1 MHKDNQVVVTGIG
14 LVTPLGCNYNEVW
27 NSLLAGENGIRR
39 LSGDFSRLSENQ
51 VYIGGVMPEL
61 PFHQLKMM
69 NSGYKAKCRHLGP
82 TAKMLIYAGLKAL
95 EDANLSTPDDTQRYN
110 IGAVVGAGST
120 LAEEYDGIPLED
132 RNPKWFLETYPNLLL
147 SHLASA
153 ASLKGFGCTI
163 LSACAG
169 GNQAIGEAMKKIQ
182 RGEETVLLAGAVDN
196 KLSYL
201 HTSGFSRLKMCST
214 SDDPESAV
222 KPFDKNRNGF
232 VIGQGACMLVLESLS
247 NALKRGA
254 DIKGRIVGYGN
265 ALDGGSLTDASYK
278 GKIAAMQ
285 RALDDAGLQADGIG
299 YINAHGT
306 STVSNDKE
314 ESIAIKEVFGNKSYE
329 IPVSSTKSMIGHTF
343 AACGAIEA
351 FVCIKSLLDQR
362 VHITRNFQEGD
373 QFCNLD
379 YVKGSA
385 RDVKM
390 DYCISN
396 TSGLGGYNSSLIF
409 ARV

>member
-1 MHKDNQVVVTGIG
+1 MHKENQVVVTGIG

-39 LSGDFSRLSENQ
+39 LSDEYSRLGENQ
-51 VYIGGVMPEL
+51 VYIGGEIPEL
-61 PFHQLKMM
+61 PFPELTSIS
-69 NSGYKAKCRHLGP
+69 SGYKAKWRHLGLTP
-82 TAKMLIYAGLKAL
+82 RMLVYAGLRAL
-95 EDANLSTPDDTQRYN
+95 EDAGLNTPDDTQRYN
-110 IGAVVGAGST
+110 TGVIVATGST
-120 LAEEYDGIPLED
+120 LAEEYAGIPFED
-132 RNPKWFLETYPNLLL
+132 RNPKWFFETYPNLLL

-163 LSACAG
+163 MSACAG

-182 RGEETVLLAGAVDN
+182 RGEETVMLAGAVDN

-201 HTSGFSRLKMCST
+201 HTSGFNRLKMSST
-214 SDDPESAV
+214 SDDPENAV
-222 KPFDKNRNGF
+222 KPFDKDRNGF
-232 VIGQGACMLVLESLS
+232 AIGQGACILVLESLS

-254 DIKGRIVGYGN
+254 DIKGRIVGYGS
-265 ALDGGSLTDASYK
+265 ALDGGSLADASYE

-285 RALDDAGLQADGIG
+285 RALNDAGLRADNIG

-314 ESIAIKEVFGNKSYE
+314 ESISIKEVFGKQAYE

-351 FVCIKSLLDQR
+351 FVCLKSLSDQC
-362 VHITRNFQEGD
+362 VHINRNFQMGD
-373 QFCNLD
+373 KFCDLD

-385 RDVKM
+385 RNVNM